1 MGKKVLLEK
10 ILDTPGVSYIN
21 EKVNLFKDTKWI
33 SFETYIMTVESFCY
47 KEDSKHYNPVMGTF
61 DYESEIFIVSAIY
74 KDEVYSIKSKKL
86 YRNVSK
92 GDKIV
97 VTIKYYYDKYENLI
111 HEEIHDYHSYPLSN
125 D

>member
-1 MGKKVLLEK
+1 MEKKMLLEK

-33 SFETYIMTVESFCY
+33 SFGTYIMAVESFCY
-47 KEDSKHYNPVMGTF
+47 KEDSKHYNPIMGTF
-61 DYESEIFIVSAIY
+61 DYESEIFIVNAIY

-111 HEEIHDYHSYPLSN
+111 LEEIHDYHPYPISN

>member
-1 MGKKVLLEK
+1 MLLEK

-33 SFETYIMTVESFCY
+33 SFGTYIMTVESFCY

-61 DYESEIFIVSAIY
+61 DYESEIFIVNAMY

-92 GDKIV
+92 GDKII

-111 HEEIHDYHSYPLSN
+111 LEEIHDYHPYPLSN

>member
-1 MGKKVLLEK
+1 MEKKMLLEK

-33 SFETYIMTVESFCY
+33 SFGTYIMTVESFCY
-47 KEDSKHYNPVMGTF
+47 KEDSKHYNPIMGTF
-61 DYESEIFIVSAIY
+61 DYESEIFIVNAIY

-111 HEEIHDYHSYPLSN
+111 LEEIHDYHPYPLSN